1 MAKTGS
7 GYRKAVDVTAAFAAA
22 GSSAVLMRNGLQ
34 RIVDA
39 FQNIPLGKAGPEKG
53 LHGDIQKTATDRN
66 NGFCGSM
73 LRSISAIPAAA
84 VAAAVPEVP
93 GGSIATH
100 SVHRLYE
107 CRRWP
112 VHFIL

>member
-1 MAKTGS
+1 M
-7 GYRKAVDVTAAFAAA
+7 DVTAAFAAA

-34 RIVDA
+34 RIVDV

-66 NGFCGSM
+66 NGFRGSM
-73 LRSISAIPAAA
+73 LRSISATLAAA
-84 VAAAVPEVP
+84 AEAVPEVP

-112 VHFIL
+112 VHFILWRSPIH